1 MAAAVSAAAAV
12 FGSTGWAPRPWRI
25 ECRRQDLER
34 VGRFEYE
41 RVLRRPEVELSA
53 GGIAVVLVL
62 ATFADRHGGS
72 IFPSQETLARI
83 CRRSVRH
90 VRAKLR
96 EATELGFLR
105 RLSHGGGR
113 PGRKRDGSA
122 YRVTP
127 ARYELTL
134 PRALAA
140 SRRQERETQ
149 RGSGRRGQVDLRSSQ
164 APSGG
169 AASFGTPTPAPSSP
183 RPESRELEPSASDIE
198 QVRSALG
205 VPGLTSSQ
213 VESAM
218 KAALARAPGNVG
230 HPVRYA
236 LEVIRRNPAFF
247 RPVPDV
253 VEPRCAT
260 HGEQPATRCLLCG
273 SEVVRPNAAW
283 KAARERLRRH

>member
-1 MAAAVSAAAAV
+1 MI
-12 FGSTGWAPRPWRI
+12 GSTAWAPRPWRV

-113 PGRKRDGSA
+113 PGRKRDGSS

-140 SRRQERETQ
+140 SRRQERAAQ
-149 RGSGRRGQVDLRSSQ
+149 HGSSPAHVDPRSSK
-164 APSGG
+164 APGG
-169 AASFGTPTPAPSSP
+169 SAASFGTPTPAPSSP

-218 KAALARAPGNVG
+218 KAALARAPGDVR
-230 HPVRYA
+230 HPLRYA

-247 RPVPDV
+247 RPVPEV
-253 VEPRCAT
+253 VEPRCTT
-260 HGEQPATRCLLCG
+260 HSDQPATRCPLCA
-273 SEVVRPNAAW
+273 SEVVRPNTAW
-283 KAARERLRRH
+283 KAARERLRRRLVAEPRR